1 MAQRY
6 SAFAAKKTLGYL
18 LVIGALTLTMAFPA
32 AAASSPAFKTNWI
45 RANGVSLR
53 YELSGKGPSTIVL
66 LHEANMGLESWDYV
80 APELAKT
87 HKVLRY
93 DMRGY
98 GLSQAIRGPITLADH
113 ENDLRELL
121 KALNIN
127 GKVNVIG
134 TAVGGA
140 VALKFAADNPD
151 LVALVMAISPA
162 AYLQGQTMQGRGGG
176 GAGGSPGAAP
186 GGPPNGAPPAGAPG
200 GALPGAVPGG
210 TSAAAPGAGAGA
222 PLNMEATN
230 EGAYPTR
237 FREVDPV
244 RYQRF
249 KALEGSSAGSGGQAT
264 MGATSSTKYAEVL
277 PTIRVPAVVVAT
289 SLWTRPVA
297 EYKALADAIPNGKF
311 EVIESG
317 HFAAMATPDL
327 VTAVIKKYVK

>member
-1 MAQRY
+1 VERWR
-6 SAFAAKKTLGYL
+6 SPGT
-18 LVIGALTLTMAFPA
+18 PA
-32 AAASSPAFKTNWI
+32 GGVHPAFKTNWI

-66 LHEANMGLESWDYV
+66 LHEASMGLESWDYV
-80 APELAKT
+80 APELAKR
-87 HKVLRY
+87 HRVLRY

-98 GLSQAIRGPITLADH
+98 GLSQAIRGTFTLADH

-121 KALNIN
+121 KALNIK
-127 GKVNVIG
+127 GKVNLVG

-151 LVALVMAISPA
+151 LVAQVIAISPA
-162 AYLQGQTMQGRGGG
+162 AYLQGRAMQGGGG
-176 GAGGSPGAAP
+176 GAGGPPGATATAPGAA
-186 GGPPNGAPPAGAPG
+186 AG
-200 GALPGAVPGG
+200 
-210 TSAAAPGAGAGA
+210 AAAPD
-222 PLNMEATN
+222 MTATN

-237 FREVDPV
+237 FRETDPE
-244 RYQRF
+244 RYARF

-264 MGATSSTKYAEVL
+264 MGAIYSTKYAEVL

-297 EYKALADAIPNGKF
+297 EYQALAEAIPDGKF

-317 HFAAMATPDL
+317 HFAAMGTPDL

>member
-1 MAQRY
+1 MAQKY
-6 SAFAAKKTLGYL
+6 SGFAVKRTLGYL
-18 LVIGALTLTMAFPA
+18 LVGGVLALSLTLPA

-53 YELSGKGPSTIVL
+53 YELSGRGPSTIVL
-66 LHEANMGLESWDYV
+66 LHEASMGLESWDYV
-80 APELAKT
+80 APALART
-87 HKVLRY
+87 HQVLRY

-127 GKVNVIG
+127 GKVNVVG

-151 LVALVMAISPA
+151 LVAQVMAISPA

-176 GAGGSPGAAP
+176 GPGGPPGAAP
-186 GGPPNGAPPAGAPG
+186 AGLPGGAAPAGAPG
-200 GALPGAVPGG
+200 STP
-210 TSAAAPGAGAGA
+210 AAAAGA
-222 PLNMEATN
+222 PVNMEATN
-230 EGAYPTR
+230 DGAYPTR
-237 FREVDPV
+237 FREADPV
-244 RYQRF
+244 RYARF

-264 MGATSSTKYAEVL
+264 MGAIYSTKYAEVL

-289 SLWTRPVA
+289 SLWIRPVA
-297 EYKALADAIPNGKF
+297 EYKALADAIPNSKF

>member
-6 SAFAAKKTLGYL
+6 SGFVATRTLGCL
-18 LVIGALTLTMAFPA
+18 LVGGVVALSLALPA

-66 LHEANMGLESWDYV
+66 LHEASMGLESWDYV
-80 APELAKT
+80 APELART
-87 HKVLRY
+87 YQVLRY

-121 KALNIN
+121 KALRIN
-127 GKVNVIG
+127 GKVNLVG

-151 LVALVMAISPA
+151 LVAQVIAISPA
-162 AYLQGQTMQGRGGG
+162 AYLQGRAMQGGG
-176 GAGGSPGAAP
+176 GGP
-186 GGPPNGAPPAGAPG
+186 GGPPGTTAIAPG
-200 GALPGAVPGG
+200 AAVG
-210 TSAAAPGAGAGA
+210 AAAPD
-222 PLNMEATN
+222 MTATN
-230 EGAYPTR
+230 EGAFPTR
-237 FREVDPV
+237 FREADPV
-244 RYQRF
+244 RYERF

-264 MGATSSTKYAEVL
+264 MGAIYSTKYAEVL

-327 VTAVIKKYVK
+327 VTAVIRKYVSKPVRQ

>member
-1 MAQRY
+1 MARKY
-6 SAFAAKKTLGYL
+6 TGFAVKRTLAYL
-18 LVIGALTLTMAFPA
+18 LVGGALALSLSLPA

-53 YELSGKGPSTIVL
+53 YELSGKGRSTIVL
-66 LHEANMGLESWDYV
+66 LHEASMGLESWDYV
-80 APELAKT
+80 APALAKT
-87 HKVLRY
+87 HQVLRY

-113 ENDLRELL
+113 ESDLRELL
-121 KALNIN
+121 KALNIK
-127 GKVNVIG
+127 GKVNLVG

-151 LVALVMAISPA
+151 LVAQVMAISPA
-162 AYLQGQTMQGRGGG
+162 AYLQGQTVQGRGGG
-176 GAGGSPGAAP
+176 G
-186 GGPPNGAPPAGAPG
+186 PAGAPG
-200 GALPGAVPGG
+200 GTP
-210 TSAAAPGAGAGA
+210 AAAPGAGAGA
-222 PLNMEATN
+222 PANMEATN

-244 RYQRF
+244 RYARF

-264 MGATSSTKYAEVL
+264 MGAIYSIKYAEVL

-327 VTAVIKKYVK
+327 VTAAIRKYVK